1 MTDDDRM
8 DRDPRADREEADGR
22 DTQPPQP
29 RRQTPLTVLTADD
42 FERRSHPINGA
53 AANGEPTPPLN
64 AVPATGNGSID
75 PALAAARAA
84 LSVAAGTATPDPAK
98 ADLQLR
104 AIGRV
109 IDVVIFALLAESV
122 SFVGPLVALGYLLLA
137 DALFEGTSV
146 GKRLTRLKV
155 VRTRDRKPANVFDSL
170 LRNAPLGIAGLF
182 ILIPLVGWALFLT
195 LGLAILLFEGYLVWT
210 DPKGIR
216 AGDILAGTEVVDS
229 RKPVDAAK

>member
-1 MTDDDRM
+1 VTGDDRNE
-8 DRDPRADREEADGR
+8 RETGEDPDGR
-22 DTQPPQP
+22 VTQPPHVHP
-29 RRQTPLTVLTADD
+29 QTPLTVLTALD
-42 FERRSHPINGA
+42 FEQRSHPIRGESDP
-53 AANGEPTPPLN
+53 GEPTPPLVTVPRTDGA
-64 AVPATGNGSID
+64 AVD
-75 PALAAARAA
+75 PVLAAARAA
-84 LSVAAGTATPDPAK
+84 VGAEVATPAADPNK

-122 SFVGPLVALGYLLLA
+122 SFIGPLVALGYLLLA

-182 ILIPLVGWALFLT
+182 VLIPLVRWALFLT

-216 AGDILAGTEVVDS
+216 AGDILAGTVVVDS
-229 RKPVDAAK
+229 RKKD